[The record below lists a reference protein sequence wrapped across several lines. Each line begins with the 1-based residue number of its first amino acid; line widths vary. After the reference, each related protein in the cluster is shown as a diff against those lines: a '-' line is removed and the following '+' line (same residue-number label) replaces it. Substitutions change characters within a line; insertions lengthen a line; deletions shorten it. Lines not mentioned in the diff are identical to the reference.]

1 MAAAKKASKSG
12 TSGKAGK
19 TPPSPDPSR
28 PSLKDPDYFDELESP
43 WHERA
48 EGRPISNAA
57 AREGKEKVG
66 ERGGKAENLPDRTVP
81 ELRQRA
87 KELGLSGCSKL
98 RKDEL
103 IDLIRNS

>member
-1 MAAAKKASKSG
+1 MAAAKKARKSG
-12 TSGKAGK
+12 TSGKSGK

-28 PSLKDPDYFDELESP
+28 PSLKDPDYFDELEDRGMS
-43 WHERA
+43 EQKAAR
-48 EGRPISNAA
+48 ISNAA

-87 KELGLSGCSKL
+87 KELGLSGYSKL